1 MLQMF
6 TTQSKVLF
14 VTHYDIGVE
23 FQSIKKLLMI
33 KYFGSLYY
41 YYYYH
46 YYYIKYSLIC
56 FEFLHNVPTA
66 EAPLS
71 GTFDNY

>member
-1 MLQMF
+1 MF
-6 TTQSKVLF
+6 TTQSKILCI
-14 VTHYDIGVE
+14 TNYDIGAE

-33 KYFGSLYY
+33 KYFGSCCYY
-41 YYYYH
+41 YNYY

-71 GTFDNY
+71 GTIDNY